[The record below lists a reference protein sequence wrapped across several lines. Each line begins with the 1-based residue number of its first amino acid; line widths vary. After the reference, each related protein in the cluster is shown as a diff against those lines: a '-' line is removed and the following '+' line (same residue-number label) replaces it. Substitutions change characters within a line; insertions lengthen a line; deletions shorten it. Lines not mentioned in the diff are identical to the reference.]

1 MKHFDPNKL
10 PIVLSRKARMVLACA
25 AHHQDMA
32 RFCRDRARHKLR
44 IGDLLGHHWMM
55 QDALREWRKAKEYF
69 REARTNG

>member
-1 MKHFDPNKL
+1 MRHVDPNKL
-10 PIVLSRKARMVLACA
+10 PIVLSRKARMDLACA

-44 IGDLLGHHWMM
+44 IGNRLGHRWGMEN
-55 QDALREWRKAKEYF
+55 AIKEWRKAKEYF